1 LRKPIDHALYILST
15 TTSFNIS
22 KIRGF
27 SITLLQALKEGMMT
41 ANNLCEI
48 TGKYPQY
55 VNRYLYNLRNYGM
68 VKKNGSFW
76 EITELG
82 LAFLSYINKTKT
94 YYKYDKKDI
103 RGKYENDKKIIRK
116 IEDQRRT
123 IQTSFEIWLKNYH
136 RSLHDAE
143 KVVVEVLLDH
153 YQKTGSKFIYCQPNV
168 YAIAEKFGIR
178 PDQVN
183 QVLMNLKQDHIV
195 YHMHDRSHNA
205 VKIGLYKDFVK
216 MLEFSKTMNS

>member
-1 LRKPIDHALYILST
+1 MNSLYNILST
-15 TTSFNIS
+15 TTSFTIS
-22 KIRGF
+22 KVRGF
-27 SITLLQALKEGMMT
+27 SITLLSVLKEGMMST
-41 ANNLCEI
+41 NNLCEI

-68 VKKNGSFW
+68 VEKNGSLW
-76 EITELG
+76 KITELG
-82 LAFLSYINKTKT
+82 LAFLSYIDKTKT
-94 YYKYDKKDI
+94 YYKHNKK
-103 RGKYENDKKIIRK
+103 EIRK
-116 IEDQRRT
+116 KEERNKKVIRKKKDQRRT

-216 MLEFSKTMNS
+216 MLEFSKKMEAVK